1 MLFRSY
7 KWMMIGLTPY
17 NCQDTEY
24 AKITIVNI
32 PKLKFVRPIEGC
44 ELDTL
49 SLDIDTQYL
58 KGGTFAWLPV
68 TTFGPN
74 LSRKYIPISSDT
86 ALGYVD
92 VRVDWSIPKNVCP
105 NPFDTARVYLHK
117 YPDPWFTYKNGCE
130 PLYARFDYVERKGI
144 NPALLTYAWSVGGVS
159 QGSGSP
165 KIGRAHV

>member
-1 MLFRSY
+1 
-7 KWMMIGLTPY
+7 MMIGLTPY

-32 PKLKFVRPIEGC
+32 PKLKFIKPIEGC

-58 KGGTFAWLPV
+58 NGGTFAWLPV

-74 LSRKYIPISSDT
+74 LLRKYVPSSSDT

-92 VRVDWSIPKNVCP
+92 VRVDWSIPKN
-105 NPFDTARVYLHK
+105 
-117 YPDPWFTYKNGCE
+117 E
-130 PLYARFDYVERKGI
+130 
-144 NPALLTYAWSVGGVS
+144 
-159 QGSGSP
+159 
-165 KIGRAHV
+165 IGRAHV